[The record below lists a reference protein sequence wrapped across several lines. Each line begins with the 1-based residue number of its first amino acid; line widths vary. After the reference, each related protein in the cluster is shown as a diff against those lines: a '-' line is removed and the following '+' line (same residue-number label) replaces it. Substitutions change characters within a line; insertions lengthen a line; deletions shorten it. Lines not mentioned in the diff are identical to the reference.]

1 MKTTNHAF
9 RALAVGF
16 GLALCI
22 SFTAG
27 VTSLAMAAGKSNVH
41 LDDAHINLKDK
52 ASLQRGARSFVN
64 NCLNCHSAQFMRWG
78 HLTQIGLTE
87 EQVKEYLVFNPS
99 AKMGDYMTTAL
110 DPKDAKE
117 WFGGVPPDLTLVA
130 RSRGSDWIYTF
141 LRSFYVDPSSPT
153 GWGNEVFV
161 GTSMPHVLHD
171 LQGSQAKQ
179 LQVKDVKGAKVEST
193 KLVVE
198 RPGTMTPQE
207 YDLYVRDLVNY
218 MTFMAEPARAQR
230 TQMGVIVL
238 LFITVLFFAALLL
251 KNEYWK
257 DVK

>member
-1 MKTTNHAF
+1 MKTTIHAF
-9 RALAVGF
+9 RAWAAGL
-16 GLALCI
+16 GLALCVGLVP
-22 SFTAG
+22 S
-27 VTSLAMAAGKSNVH
+27 AMAAGKSNVH

-52 ASLQRGARSFVN
+52 ASLQRGARAFVN

-87 EQVKEYLVFNPS
+87 DQVKDYLVFNPN
-99 AKMGDYMTTAL
+99 AKMGDYMTTSL

-130 RSRGSDWIYTF
+130 RSRGSNWVYTF
-141 LRSFYVDPSSPT
+141 LRSFYVDPNSPT
-153 GWGNEVFV
+153 GWGNDVFV

-171 LQGSQAKQ
+171 LQGTAAKQ
-179 LQVKDVKGAKVEST
+179 TVVKDVNGSKVEMV
-193 KLVVE
+193 KVAVE
-198 RPGTMTPQE
+198 RPGTMTQQE

-218 MTFMAEPARAQR
+218 MTFMAEPARVQR

-251 KNEYWK
+251 KHEYWK